1 MSLLEELKN
10 YLDVTWTDEATDN
23 KINGIL
29 NRASNILSSYAGEK
43 LTFDETQESEK
54 QWLFDCCSYIYCN
67 AFEDFKVNFAADL
80 VNLRGKYAV
89 KEIELDEEVSEV

>member
-10 YLDVTWTDEATDN
+10 YLDVTWADEATNN
-23 KINGIL
+23 KLTGIL
-29 NRASNILSSYAGEK
+29 KRAGDILSSYAGET
-43 LTFDETQESEK
+43 LAFDETQAGEK
-54 QWLFDCCSYIYCN
+54 QLLFDCCRYIYCN

-89 KEIELDEEVSEV
+89 KEIELDEKVYEV